1 MCHGGWRGAPGH
13 SPHVSRFLSAGAGRA
28 ATWTMLRLGLV
39 SWPALAFAGGKLA
52 GVGAGASREEALS
65 CPATRMAAAGELG
78 TRDAR

>member
-1 MCHGGWRGAPGH
+1 MIRM
-13 SPHVSRFLSAGAGRA
+13 LSS
-28 ATWTMLRLGLV
+28 V
-39 SWPALAFAGGKLA
+39 WPALAFVGGKLA